1 MVLPALTTL
10 IHLDYQGKTARLP
23 LQGLPLAKPAPPLEM
38 RTSSGPVVLQRVKNG
53 LNLDLDPM
61 HLKAQDLI
69 DADPELKQDQAGY
82 LIDPELLSVAYYDP
96 QDPLPHPVSNF
107 QVIDVVMTAQGE
119 EKERR
124 PHLIRKANINDLQP
138 VKVGRRIPV
147 TQALTSFVFR
157 LTYQIVHEDGLTKD
171 FLFDLAKDLHQKQ
184 EVALLGAGSKGNQ
197 PLVIRDK
204 GSPYRAFLYGEIGT
218 EELADHY
225 KLLLLLS
232 DQELKRK

>member
-1 MVLPALTTL
+1 MAIPSLTTL
-10 IHLDYQGKTARLP
+10 IHLDYQGKTVRLP
-23 LQGLPLAKPAPPLEM
+23 LQGLPLANPAPPIEM
-38 RTSSGPVVLQRVKNG
+38 RTASGPVLLHRVKNG
-53 LNLDLDPM
+53 LNTGLDPM
-61 HLKAQDLI
+61 SLKAEDFI
-69 DADPELKQDQAGY
+69 TEDPELNQDRAGY
-82 LIDPELLSVAYYDP
+82 FLESELLSMAYYDP
-96 QDPLPHPVSNF
+96 EDPLPRPVSNF
-107 QVIDVVMTAQGE
+107 QVIDIVITAQGE

-138 VKVGRRIPV
+138 VKVGRRIPL

-218 EELADHY
+218 GDLADHY

-232 DQELKRK
+232 DQELKRQ